1 MTRMKEK
8 RQILIDTATRLFS
21 QDGYHAVGIDR
32 ILAEAGVAKMTLYKY
47 FPSKKELVVEVLEE
61 RMTMCANSLSLFLE
75 KFETPM
81 DKLHGVFMWHDKWF
95 REVNFTGCMFAAA
108 AAEFH
113 GSDNAILRTAASQKK
128 GLTDQVKNVLE
139 PLVGK
144 TVATKLARQVVMLL
158 DGATLAAHVAGRKNA
173 ANDAWSVAQEIVLLE
188 HSKLQ
193 TA

>member
-1 MTRMKEK
+1 MKEK

-61 RMTMCANSLSLFLE
+61 RMAMCASSLSLFLE
-75 KFETPM
+75 KFDTPM
-81 DKLHGVFMWHDKWF
+81 EKLHGVFMWHDKWF
-95 REVNFTGCMFAAA
+95 REVNFTGCMFTAA

-128 GLTDQVKNVLE
+128 GLTDLVKSVLE

-144 TVATKLARQVVMLL
+144 TIATKLARQVVMLL
-158 DGATLAAHVAGRKNA
+158 DGATLAAHVSGRKNA
-173 ANDAWSVAQEIVLLE
+173 ANDAWSVAQEMVLLE